1 MDSTD
6 EARIIACEEALLRA
20 MRTSDADL
28 LATLLHDDLLFNG
41 PTGATATKAMD
52 VTNYRSGGI
61 ALRTVE
67 ASDRTIR
74 VIGDNAVVAV
84 TVALQGLYLGQALDV
99 RCRYIRVWKRT
110 GDRWQV
116 IGGGVVVLQEEA

>member
-1 MDSTD
+1 MDGTD
-6 EARIIACEEALLRA
+6 EARVSACEDDLLRA

-28 LATLLHDDLLFNG
+28 LGTLLHDDLLFNG

-52 VTNYRSGGI
+52 VANYRSGGI

-116 IGGGVVVLQEEA
+116 IGGGVVVLEG

>member
-1 MDSTD
+1 MSGTD
-6 EARIIACEEALLRA
+6 EARILACEEDLLRA

-28 LATLLHDDLLFNG
+28 LETLLHDDLLFNG

-52 VTNYRSGGI
+52 VANYRSGGI
-61 ALRTVE
+61 ALRTVD
-67 ASDRTIR
+67 ASDRTVR

-84 TVALQGLYLGQALDV
+84 TVALQGLYMGQALDV

-110 GDRWQV
+110 GDHWQV
-116 IGGGVVVLQEEA
+116 IGGGVVVLPEEA

>member
-1 MDSTD
+1 MDGTD
-6 EARIIACEEALLRA
+6 EARIIACEDDLLRA

-28 LATLLHDDLLFNG
+28 LETLLHDDLLFNG

-52 VTNYRSGGI
+52 VANYRSGGI

-110 GDRWQV
+110 DDRWQV
-116 IGGGVVVLQEEA
+116 IGGGVVVLEG